1 MCSVLDRQCHDFLIC
16 FDARTVDLIA
26 EYAAVH
32 SQQLK
37 TLENQSA
44 NLQAN
49 SVLKGFL
56 SKHFFV
62 QKKALKFEL
71 LFHFFTVN
79 DPC

>member
-49 SVLKGFL
+49 AVKGFL

-71 LFHFFTVN
+71 LFPFLTVN